1 MLSRGYEGVL
11 PHDEVEKS
19 KATSW
24 FVVLMYP
31 FVAVVILVTTTLIGN
46 Q

>member
-19 KATSW
+19 TASDW
-24 FVVLMYP
+24 LMVLIYP
-31 FVAVVILVTTTLIGN
+31 LVALVTLLITTLIGN
-46 Q
+46 